1 MSTTRHLVNR
11 RRRLAARPRT
21 GTTTSATAATGRGR
35 APATSPAT
43 GSERKRPGSPDPEPA
58 AASAAESAAERAGR
72 FFRRSR
78 RLPAVCAVAT
88 LVLGGFAGWAA
99 NKAEALRDTASAH
112 NSALADAARTSEVKG
127 EITSAV
133 NALFSYDHADP
144 EKNERTA
151 RRLLT
156 GRAVEQH
163 RQLLARVRAQDSR
176 QKLLLTTTVTDSA
189 VTTLEGDRAR
199 VLLFADQHSTRTA
212 GSAKD
217 GKDSKNKAKGE
228 TKTEDKAEGKAKGK
242 SGKRAEDDNASYAGA
257 MLAVNAVRK
266 DGSWRI
272 SAIDTLT

>member
-21 GTTTSATAATGRGR
+21 GTTTSATGRGL

-43 GSERKRPGSPDPEPA
+43 GSERKRPGSPGPEPA

-144 EKNERTA
+144 EKNERAA

-217 GKDSKNKAKGE
+217 GKDGKDKAKSE
-228 TKTEDKAEGKAKGK
+228 TEDKAKAKGKAK